1 MAWPREGGARRS
13 RARGLAVHERMSGAA
28 AADSDRLPFMSVCPD
43 GAHMK
48 HLRHF
53 RRPEAAAYCRATIC
67 CHFGRHGQH
76 QNPST
81 VAVLPSAWRAGA
93 ATVSPD
99 FSAIWPALYTQPANQ
114 PCGAYTNV
122 SEPRDCGR
130 EVFRRSDLRRGW
142 VRVLPCL
149 ACVLGRSRRLCRGS
163 SDRVGQF

>member
-1 MAWPREGGARRS
+1 MTACFESLHRRTQTGLAGWGLRRGVAEGGARRS
-13 RARGLAVHERMSGAA
+13 RARGLAVHERVSGAA

-99 FSAIWPALYTQPANQ
+99 FSAIWPALYTHPANQ
-114 PCGAYTNV
+114 PCG
-122 SEPRDCGR
+122 
-130 EVFRRSDLRRGW
+130 
-142 VRVLPCL
+142 
-149 ACVLGRSRRLCRGS
+149 RLHER
-163 SDRVGQF
+163 Q